1 MNNMYAMRRANGDW
15 FAFAEHGDWRVPVFH
30 SSRDAM
36 SARMRNAGMLLFKPV
51 AIDGRAVSDM
61 AFNKDNTP
69 VYFWLVDNSAT
80 DVNRGHFIE
89 HAQLARLVPA
99 ATEQTLVDAQV

>member
-15 FAFAEHGDWRVPVFH
+15 FAFDEQGNWRVPVFH

-51 AIDGRAVSDM
+51 AIDERAVSDM
-61 AFNKDNTP
+61 ASDDDNSA
-69 VYFWLVDNSAT
+69 VYFWLVDNSAA

-89 HAQLARLVPA
+89 PAQLARLMHGA
-99 ATEQTLVDAQV
+99 REETLVDSEV

>member
-15 FAFAEHGDWRVPVFH
+15 FAFAEHGDWRVPVFR
-30 SSRDAM
+30 SNRDAM
-36 SARMRNAGMLLFKPV
+36 SARMYNGGMFLFKPV
-51 AIDGRAVSDM
+51 AIDERSLSDM

-69 VYFWLVDNSAT
+69 VHFWMVDKSAT

-89 HAQLARLVPA
+89 HMQLARLVTA
-99 ATEQTLVDAQV
+99 AKEQTLIDSQV